1 MGIESAMPG
10 RAVRIPKD
18 KSIRWEDVVKGFG
31 VYIFSAVLIAMS
43 LFFFL
48 WTRVSVVTINYEI
61 NELSAKRDT
70 QLKENRELTIQFE
83 TVVTPKNLEW
93 MGKKLGLK
101 YPKRS
106 QTVPVR
112 ENDKNREK

>member
-1 MGIESAMPG
+1 MGIESMVPG
-10 RAVRIPKD
+10 RLIRIPKD
-18 KSIRWEDVVKGFG
+18 KSIGRENVVKIFL
-31 VYIFSAVLIAMS
+31 VYIFSAALIAMS

-61 NELSAKRDT
+61 NELSAKRDI
-70 QLKENRELTIQFE
+70 LFKENRELTIQFE
-83 TVVTPKNLEW
+83 TIVTPKNLER

-101 YPKRS
+101 YPERS

-112 ENDKNREK
+112 ENGKNTEK

>member
-1 MGIESAMPG
+1 MGIESVVPG
-10 RAVRIPKD
+10 RVSRIPKGN
-18 KSIRWEDVVKGFG
+18 SIRWENIVKTFG
-31 VYIFSAVLIAMS
+31 IYIFSAVLIAMS

-70 QLKENRELTIQFE
+70 LLKENRELTIQFE
-83 TVVTPKNLEW
+83 TVVTPKNLER

-112 ENDKNREK
+112 ENGKNREK

>member
-1 MGIESAMPG
+1 MGIESVVPG
-10 RAVRIPKD
+10 RVIRISKD
-18 KSIRWEDVVKGFG
+18 KSILREYILKTFW
-31 VYIFSAVLIAMS
+31 VYIFSAVLIALS

-61 NELSAKRDT
+61 NELSANRAT
-70 QLKENRELTIQFE
+70 LLKENRELTIQFE
-83 TVVTPKNLEW
+83 TIVTPKNLER

-101 YPKRS
+101 YPERS

-112 ENDKNREK
+112 ENGNNTKN